1 MKPDEDTRQR
11 IKNLAVVGSALVQ
24 ISNDNSGET
33 NYFLAKTS
41 LKTFKEGI
49 DKLELDTQSKQGM
62 FDLIQYLDK
71 KIEKRLKQAK
81 LLTTDQSYK
90 AA

>member
-1 MKPDEDTRQR
+1 MKPDPETEQR
-11 IKNLAVVGSALVQ
+11 IKNLAFVGSALVQ
-24 ISNDNSGET
+24 ISNDNAGET

-49 DKLELDTQSKQGM
+49 DKLELDPKSKQGM
-62 FDLIQYLDK
+62 ADLIQYLDK
-71 KIEKRLKQAK
+71 KIDKRLKQAE
-81 LLTTDQSYK
+81 LLTTDQTYK